1 MTHDFSPAFENQF
14 VELIANKGG
23 YRQLEKS
30 REPGIFSFVFN
41 IFVHLSFNWSVGVV
55 KTFEDFHFLLAKIY
69 EALTG

>member
-30 REPGIFSFVFN
+30 REPGIFF
-41 IFVHLSFNWSVGVV
+41 HLSSTFLFIYLSVG
-55 KTFEDFHFLLAKIY
+55 LLV
-69 EALTG
+69 